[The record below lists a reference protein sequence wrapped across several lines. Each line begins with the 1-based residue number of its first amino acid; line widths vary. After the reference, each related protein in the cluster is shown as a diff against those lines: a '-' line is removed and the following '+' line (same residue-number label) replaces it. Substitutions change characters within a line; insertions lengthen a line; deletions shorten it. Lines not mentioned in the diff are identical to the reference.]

1 MVLLPVPGKP
11 VMRTSMGLNRRRFLK
26 GFRVNFLT
34 FSEDLLHLVHS
45 MRIYFVSNGFGY
57 GHVSRDVELAKALR
71 ERGHEVVF
79 STYGDGL
86 AFLRHYDFE
95 VIEVEEFGEVSFTS
109 TEIEVFRTVLN
120 TLRSLKPEMLLE
132 ARRILRDVSPD
143 VMVVDGYVPAMVSK
157 ILRSWRKMRI
167 FLITNETIQWKKLEG
182 NLSLPIKK
190 LGEAAEALLVYLA
203 DEIIVPD
210 FPPPYTLCLDNLA
223 FYDQKQKFHFV
234 GPVIPRL
241 EERGRERV
249 VVNFGGSA
257 VNPQVEHVLRGAEE
271 LLGERFVVA
280 RHMAREQYLELLS
293 SARVLITHGGHT
305 SIMEAIAC
313 SKPVVGVPIKN
324 YPEREGNL
332 RGVERLGAGRIL
344 DVEWLTPELLATALR
359 EVCLPEYQRRLRV
372 LSGLARSCNGTA
384 RAVEIIES
392 GTK

>member
-1 MVLLPVPGKP
+1 MP
-11 VMRTSMGLNRRRFLK
+11 TSYFWCA
-26 GFRVNFLT
+26 
-34 FSEDLLHLVHS
+34 E

-71 ERGHEVVF
+71 ERGHEVIF

-86 AFLRHYDFE
+86 AFLRSYDFD
-95 VIEVEEFGEVSFTS
+95 VIEVEEFGEVSFTA
-109 TEIEVFRTVLN
+109 TEVEVFKTVLG

-210 FPPPYTLCLDNLA
+210 FPPPYTLCLENLA
-223 FYDQKQKFHFV
+223 FYDQKHKFHFV
-234 GPVIPRL
+234 GPMLPEL
-241 EERGRERV
+241 ESRGKEKV
-249 VVNFGGSA
+249 VVNFGGSG
-257 VNPQVEHVLRGAEE
+257 VNPDIDDVLAEAEE
-271 LLGERFVVA
+271 VLGERFAVA
-280 RHMAREQYLELLS
+280 RGLKRERYLEHLS
-293 SARVLITHGGHT
+293 RARVLITHGGHT
-305 SIMEAIAC
+305 SIMEAVAC
-313 SKPVVGVPIKN
+313 AKPVVGVPIKN

-332 RGVERLGAGRIL
+332 RGVERLGIGRKL
-344 DVEWLTPELLATALR
+344 DVEWLTPELLAAAIR
-359 EVCLPEYQRRLRV
+359 EVSLPEYEHRLSV
-372 LSGLARSCNGTA
+372 LGELAKSFSGVS
-384 RAVEIIES
+384 RAVEIIENGMKKPRRYGKS
-392 GTK
+392 SFAPPRK

>member
-1 MVLLPVPGKP
+1 
-11 VMRTSMGLNRRRFLK
+11 
-26 GFRVNFLT
+26 
-34 FSEDLLHLVHS
+34 

-71 ERGHEVVF
+71 ERGHEVIF

-86 AFLRHYDFE
+86 VFLRNYDFE

-109 TEIEVFRTVLN
+109 TEIEVFKTVLN
-120 TLRSLKPEMLLE
+120 TLRSVKPGMLLE

-190 LGEAAEALLVYLA
+190 LGEVAEAALVYLA

-210 FPPPYTLCLDNLA
+210 FPPPYTVCLENLA
-223 FYDQKQKFHFV
+223 FYDQKRKFHFV
-234 GPVIPRL
+234 GPMLPEL
-241 EERGRERV
+241 ESRGEGKV
-249 VVNFGGSA
+249 VVNFGGSG
-257 VNPQVEHVLRGAEE
+257 VNPDVTEALSKAEE
-271 LLGERFVVA
+271 ILGESFIVA
-280 RHMAREQYLELLS
+280 KGMRRERYLEHLS
-293 SARVLITHGGHT
+293 RARVLITHGGHN

-313 SKPVVGVPIKN
+313 AKPIVGIPIKN

-332 RGVERLGAGRIL
+332 RGVERLGVGRML
-344 DVEWLTPELLATALR
+344 DAEWITGDSLATAIQ
-359 EVCLPEYQRRLRV
+359 EVSLPEFRRRLDIF
-372 LSGLARSCNGTA
+372 SALARRTNGVA
-384 RAVEIIES
+384 KAVEIIEN
-392 GTK
+392 GTH